1 MNLTMCHF
9 GCAAG
14 RFDRELDVGVPDDK
28 GRIEILKIKARD
40 MKLEPDV
47 DLDQVGN
54 LKRKKDSYLRSAW
67 PPLSLYNRMTNNIYR
82 ILASWAKIHMVS
94 WAPTSP
100 NFVWRQR
107 YRYSRMI

>member
-9 GCAAG
+9 GCDAG

-54 LKRKKDSYLRSAW
+54 FKRKKDSYLRCVWSS
-67 PPLSLYNRMTNNIYR
+67 LSLYNRMTTNIYR